1 MLSRTEGDAI
11 VDDLMAENTYTPGDG
26 TRPKIFISDSTDGEE
41 HSPGGDTGET
51 GCTEV

>member
-11 VDDLMAENTYTPGDG
+11 VDDLMEENTYTPGDDS
-26 TRPKIFISDSTDGEE
+26 RPKIFISGSPDGEE

-51 GCTEV
+51 DCSEV